1 MHELDALCDLLD
13 RKNDAACL
21 EAMHSILNEIL
32 YLFKDSSYAY
42 EKEVR
47 ICYQYPGVDEAFRHT
62 SGEFCKLYVATDFPV
77 AIKEVILGPKFLNR
91 SEVMPYLQ
99 EQIDRMSEMCKMQV
113 PQITL
118 SDIEYL

>member
-1 MHELDALCDLLD
+1 ML
-13 RKNDAACL
+13 
-21 EAMHSILNEIL
+21 SV
-32 YLFKDSSYAY
+32 S
-42 EKEVR
+42 
-47 ICYQYPGVDEAFRHT
+47 GVDEAFRHT

>member
-1 MHELDALCDLLD
+1 
-13 RKNDAACL
+13 
-21 EAMHSILNEIL
+21 MHSILNEIL

-77 AIKEVILGPKFLNR
+77 AIKEVILGSKFLNR

-113 PQITL
+113 TQITL